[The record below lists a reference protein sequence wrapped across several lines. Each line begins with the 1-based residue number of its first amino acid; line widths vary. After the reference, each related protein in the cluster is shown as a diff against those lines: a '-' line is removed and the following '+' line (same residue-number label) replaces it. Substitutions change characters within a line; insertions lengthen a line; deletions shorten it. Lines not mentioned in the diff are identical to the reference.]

1 MRFTTLSL
9 IVAADAVLASPVER
23 AAKPA
28 TLPLKHVINVS
39 SASGLIQRGQAR
51 INKINGGAQATFGN
65 IDASGPAENDDVSYI
80 ASVAIGNANWNLIVD
95 TGSSNTWTGAQ
106 SSYVPHS
113 TGKDTGGRVSVSYG
127 SGQFSGEEYT
137 DKVTFG
143 GLTVK
148 SQSIGSATSAS
159 GFNGVDGIFGLGPV
173 DLTQGTVSNANT
185 VPTFLD
191 NLYKQGSIPSEVLG
205 VYFSPESGSDSSD
218 NNGELT
224 LGGADSSKYS
234 GSISYVPTLKSG
246 AAAPYWG
253 VSIASFT
260 YGSTV
265 LASGAT
271 GIVDTGTTLIY
282 IPSAAYS
289 KFLSASGG
297 KNDASSG
304 LASFTK
310 KPTANF
316 SIKLGSSTF
325 TLTPAQY
332 LVPQA
337 QYSFFGLSSGKY
349 YAWINDG
356 GSGGVNTIIGQKFL
370 ENYYSVYDTT
380 NARIGFAKAA

>member
-1 MRFTTLSL
+1 MRYTSLSL
-9 IVAADAVLASPVER
+9 LVAAEAILASPVER
-23 AAKPA
+23 ATKPSA
-28 TLPLKHVINVS
+28 VPVKHVVKVS
-39 SASGLIQRGQAR
+39 SPNGLIAKGQAR
-51 INKINGGAQATFGN
+51 INKINGAENALGN

-80 ASVAIGNANWNLIVD
+80 ASVAIGSASWDLIVD

-106 SSYVPHS
+106 KSYVPYS
-113 TGKDTGGRVSVSYG
+113 TGNDTGGTVGVSYG
-127 SGQFSGEEYT
+127 SGQFSGEEYV
-137 DKVTFG
+137 DKVTFA

-148 SQSIGSATSAS
+148 SQSVGSAKSAV

-173 DLTQGTVSNANT
+173 GLTRNTVSNAAT

-205 VYFSPESGSDSSD
+205 VYFKPEAGSDTSD

-224 LGGADSSKYS
+224 LGGVDSTKYT
-234 GSISYVPTLKSG
+234 GALNYVPTLKSG
-246 AAAPYWG
+246 SAAAYWG

-282 IPSAAYS
+282 IPSAAYA
-289 KFLSASGG
+289 KYLSASGG
-297 KNDASSG
+297 KTDANTG
-304 LASFTK
+304 LVSYTT

-316 SIKLGSSTF
+316 GIKIGT
-325 TLTPAQY
+325 TTYNLTPAQY
-332 LVPQA
+332 LVPTS
-337 QYSFFGLSSGKY
+337 QYGFFGLPAGKY
-349 YAWINDG
+349 YSWIANG
-356 GSGGVNTIIGQKFL
+356 GTGSVNTIIGQKFL

-380 NARIGFAKAA
+380 NARIGFATAA

>member
-1 MRFTTLSL
+1 MRYTSLSL
-9 IVAADAVLASPVER
+9 LVAAEAILASPVER
-23 AAKPA
+23 ATKPSA
-28 TLPLKHVINVS
+28 VPVKHVVKVS
-39 SASGLIQRGQAR
+39 SPNGLIAKGQAR
-51 INKINGGAQATFGN
+51 INKINGAENALGN

-80 ASVAIGNANWNLIVD
+80 ASVAIGSASWDLIVD

-106 SSYVPHS
+106 KSYVPYS
-113 TGKDTGGRVSVSYG
+113 TGNDTGGTVGVSYG
-127 SGQFSGEEYT
+127 SGQFSGEEYV
-137 DKVTFG
+137 DKVTFA

-148 SQSIGSATSAS
+148 SQSVGSAKSAV

-173 DLTQGTVSNANT
+173 GLTRNTVSNAAT

-205 VYFSPESGSDSSD
+205 VYFKPEAGSDTSD

-224 LGGADSSKYS
+224 LGGVDSTKYT
-234 GSISYVPTLKSG
+234 GALNYVPTLKSG
-246 AAAPYWG
+246 SAAAYWG

-282 IPSAAYS
+282 IPSAAYA
-289 KFLSASGG
+289 KYLSASGG
-297 KNDASSG
+297 KTDANTG
-304 LASFTK
+304 LVSYTT

-316 SIKLGSSTF
+316 GIKIGAT
-325 TLTPAQY
+325 TYNLTPAQY
-332 LVPQA
+332 LVPTS
-337 QYSFFGLSSGKY
+337 QYGFFGLPAGKY
-349 YAWINDG
+349 YSWIANG
-356 GSGGVNTIIGQKFL
+356 GTGSVNTIIGQKFL

-380 NARIGFAKAA
+380 NARIGFATAA

>member
-1 MRFTTLSL
+1 MRYTSLSL
-9 IVAADAVLASPVER
+9 LVAAEAILASPVER
-23 AAKPA
+23 ATKPSA
-28 TLPLKHVINVS
+28 VPVKHVVKVS
-39 SASGLIQRGQAR
+39 SPNGLIAKGLAR
-51 INKINGGAQATFGN
+51 INKINGAESTLGN

-80 ASVAIGNANWNLIVD
+80 ASVAIGSASWDLIVD

-106 SSYVPHS
+106 KSYVPYS
-113 TGKDTGGRVSVSYG
+113 TGNDTGGTVGVSYG
-127 SGQFSGEEYT
+127 SGQFSGEEYV
-137 DKVTFG
+137 DKVTFA

-148 SQSIGSATSAS
+148 SQSVGSAKSAV

-173 DLTQGTVSNANT
+173 GLTRNTVSNAAT

-205 VYFSPESGSDSSD
+205 VYFKSETGSDTND

-224 LGGADSSKYS
+224 LGGVDDTKYT
-234 GSISYVPTLKSG
+234 GALNYVPTLKSG
-246 AAAPYWG
+246 SAAAYWG

-282 IPSAAYS
+282 IPSAAYA
-289 KFLSASGG
+289 KYLSASGG
-297 KNDASSG
+297 KTDANTG
-304 LASFTK
+304 LVSYTT

-316 SIKLGSSTF
+316 GIKIGAT
-325 TLTPAQY
+325 TYNLTPAQY
-332 LVPQA
+332 LVPTS
-337 QYSFFGLSSGKY
+337 QYGFFGLPAGKY
-349 YAWINDG
+349 YSWIANG
-356 GSGGVNTIIGQKFL
+356 GTGSVNTVIGQKFL

-380 NARIGFAKAA
+380 YARIGFATAA

>member
-1 MRFTTLSL
+1 MRYTSLSL
-9 IVAADAVLASPVER
+9 LVAAEAILASPVER
-23 AAKPA
+23 ATKPSA
-28 TLPLKHVINVS
+28 VPVKHVVKVS
-39 SASGLIQRGQAR
+39 SPNGLIAKGQAR
-51 INKINGGAQATFGN
+51 INKINGAAENTLGN

-80 ASVAIGNANWNLIVD
+80 ASVAIGSASWDLIVD

-106 SSYVPHS
+106 KSYVPYS
-113 TGKDTGGRVSVSYG
+113 TGNDTGGTVGVSYG
-127 SGQFSGEEYT
+127 SGQFSGEEYV
-137 DKVTFG
+137 DKVTFA

-148 SQSIGSATSAS
+148 SQSVGSAKSAV

-173 DLTQGTVSNANT
+173 GLTRNTVSNAAT

-205 VYFSPESGSDSSD
+205 VYFKPEAGSDTND

-224 LGGADSSKYS
+224 LGGVDGTKYT
-234 GSISYVPTLKSG
+234 GALNYVPTLKSG
-246 AAAPYWG
+246 SAAAYWG

-282 IPSAAYS
+282 IPSAAYA
-289 KFLSASGG
+289 KYLSASGG
-297 KNDASSG
+297 KTDANTG
-304 LASFTK
+304 LVSYTT

-316 SIKLGSSTF
+316 GIKIGT
-325 TLTPAQY
+325 TTYNLTPAQY
-332 LVPQA
+332 LVPTS
-337 QYSFFGLSSGKY
+337 QYGFFGLPAGKY
-349 YAWINDG
+349 YSWIANG
-356 GSGGVNTIIGQKFL
+356 GTGSVNTIIGQKFL

-380 NARIGFAKAA
+380 NARIGFATAA

>member
-1 MRFTTLSL
+1 MRYTSLSL
-9 IVAADAVLASPVER
+9 LVAAEAILASPVER
-23 AAKPA
+23 ATKPSA
-28 TLPLKHVINVS
+28 VPVKHVVKVS
-39 SASGLIQRGQAR
+39 SPNGLIAKGLAR
-51 INKINGGAQATFGN
+51 INKINGAESTLGN

-80 ASVAIGNANWNLIVD
+80 ASVAIGSASWDLIVD

-106 SSYVPHS
+106 KSYVPYS
-113 TGKDTGGRVSVSYG
+113 TGNDTGGTVGVSYG
-127 SGQFSGEEYT
+127 SGQFSGEEYV
-137 DKVTFG
+137 DKVTFA

-148 SQSIGSATSAS
+148 SQSVGSAKSAV

-173 DLTQGTVSNANT
+173 GLTRNTVSNAAT

-205 VYFSPESGSDSSD
+205 VYFKPEAGSDTSD

-224 LGGADSSKYS
+224 LGGVDSTKYT
-234 GSISYVPTLKSG
+234 GALNYVPTLKSG
-246 AAAPYWG
+246 SAAAYWG

-282 IPSAAYS
+282 IPSAAYA
-289 KFLSASGG
+289 KYLSASGG
-297 KNDASSG
+297 KTDANTG
-304 LASFTK
+304 LVSYTT

-316 SIKLGSSTF
+316 GIKIGAT
-325 TLTPAQY
+325 TYNLTPAQY
-332 LVPQA
+332 LVPA
-337 QYSFFGLSSGKY
+337 SQYGFFGLPAGKY
-349 YAWINDG
+349 YSWIANG
-356 GSGGVNTIIGQKFL
+356 GTGSVNTVIGQKFL

-380 NARIGFAKAA
+380 NARIGFATAA

>member
-1 MRFTTLSL
+1 MRFTSLSL
-9 IVAADAVLASPVER
+9 IVAADAILASPVER

-28 TLPLKHVINVS
+28 TVPLKHVVKVS
-39 SASGLIQRGQAR
+39 SASGLIERGQAR
-51 INKINGGAQATFGN
+51 ISKINGAQTTFGN
-65 IDASGPAENDDVSYI
+65 VDASGPAENDDVSYI

-113 TGKDTGGRVSVSYG
+113 TGNATGGVVSVSYG
-127 SGQFSGEEYT
+127 SGQFSGAEYV
-137 DKVTFG
+137 DKVSFA

-148 SQSIGSATSAS
+148 SQSIGSATSS
-159 GFNGVDGIFGLGPV
+159 RGFNGVDGIFGLGPV
-173 DLTQGTVSNANT
+173 GLTKNTVSNEAT

-191 NLYKQGSIPSEVLG
+191 NLYRQGSIPSEVLG
-205 VYFSPESGSDSSD
+205 VYFSPENGADTD
-218 NNGELT
+218 ENNGELT
-224 LGGADSSKYS
+224 LGGTDSTKYA
-234 GSISYVPTLKSG
+234 GSVSYVPTLKTG
-246 AAAPYWG
+246 AAAAYWG
-253 VSIASFT
+253 VSIARFS

-271 GIVDTGTTLIY
+271 GIVDTGTTLVY

-297 KNDASSG
+297 KTDSSSG

-310 KPTANF
+310 KPTASF
-316 SIKLGSSTF
+316 SITLGSSTYA
-325 TLTPAQY
+325 LTPDQY
-332 LVPQA
+332 LVPAA
-337 QYSFFGLSSGKY
+337 QYGNFGLASGKY

-356 GSGGVNTIIGQKFL
+356 GSSGVNTIIGQKFL

>member
-1 MRFTTLSL
+1 MRYTSLSL
-9 IVAADAVLASPVER
+9 LVAAEAILASPVER
-23 AAKPA
+23 ATKPSA
-28 TLPLKHVINVS
+28 VPVKHVVKVS
-39 SASGLIQRGQAR
+39 SPNGLIAKGLAR
-51 INKINGGAQATFGN
+51 INKINGAESTLEN

-80 ASVAIGNANWNLIVD
+80 ASVAIGSASWDLIVD

-106 SSYVPHS
+106 KSYVPYS
-113 TGKDTGGRVSVSYG
+113 TGNDTGGTVGVSYG
-127 SGQFSGEEYT
+127 SGQFSGEEYV
-137 DKVTFG
+137 DKVTFA

-148 SQSIGSATSAS
+148 SQSVGSAKSAV

-173 DLTQGTVSNANT
+173 GLTRNTVSNAAT

-205 VYFSPESGSDSSD
+205 VYFKPETGSDTND

-224 LGGADSSKYS
+224 LGGVDGTKYT
-234 GSISYVPTLKSG
+234 GALNYVPTLKSG
-246 AAAPYWG
+246 SAAAYWG

-282 IPSAAYS
+282 IPSAAYA
-289 KFLSASGG
+289 KYLSASGG
-297 KNDASSG
+297 KTDTNTG
-304 LASFTK
+304 LVSYTT

-316 SIKLGSSTF
+316 GIKIGAT
-325 TLTPAQY
+325 TYNLTPAQY
-332 LVPQA
+332 LVPTS
-337 QYSFFGLSSGKY
+337 QYGFFGLPAGKY
-349 YAWINDG
+349 YSWIANG
-356 GSGGVNTIIGQKFL
+356 GTGSVNTVIGQKFL

-380 NARIGFAKAA
+380 NARIGFATAA

>member
-1 MRFTTLSL
+1 MRYTSLSL
-9 IVAADAVLASPVER
+9 LVAAEAILASPVER
-23 AAKPA
+23 ATKPSA
-28 TLPLKHVINVS
+28 VPVKHVVKVS
-39 SASGLIQRGQAR
+39 SPNGLIAKGQAR
-51 INKINGGAQATFGN
+51 INKINGAAENTLGN

-80 ASVAIGNANWNLIVD
+80 ASVAIGSASWDLIVD

-106 SSYVPHS
+106 KSYVPYS
-113 TGKDTGGRVSVSYG
+113 TGNDTGGTVGVSYG
-127 SGQFSGEEYT
+127 SGQFSGEEYV
-137 DKVTFG
+137 DKVTFA

-148 SQSIGSATSAS
+148 SQSVGSAKSAV

-173 DLTQGTVSNANT
+173 GLTRNTVSNAAT

-205 VYFSPESGSDSSD
+205 VYFKPEAGSDTND

-224 LGGADSSKYS
+224 LGGVDGTKYT
-234 GSISYVPTLKSG
+234 GALNYVPTLKSG
-246 AAAPYWG
+246 SAAAYWG

-282 IPSAAYS
+282 IPSAAYA
-289 KFLSASGG
+289 KYLSASGG
-297 KNDASSG
+297 KTDANTG
-304 LASFTK
+304 LVSYTT

-316 SIKLGSSTF
+316 GIKIGAT
-325 TLTPAQY
+325 TYNLTPAQY
-332 LVPQA
+332 LVPTS
-337 QYSFFGLSSGKY
+337 QYGFFGLPAGKY
-349 YAWINDG
+349 YSWIANG
-356 GSGGVNTIIGQKFL
+356 GTGSVNTIIGQKFL

-380 NARIGFAKAA
+380 NARIGFATAA

>member
-1 MRFTTLSL
+1 MRYTSLSIL
-9 IVAADAVLASPVER
+9 VAAEAILASPVER
-23 AAKPA
+23 ATKPSA
-28 TLPLKHVINVS
+28 VPVKHVVKVS
-39 SASGLIQRGQAR
+39 SPNGLIAKGLAR
-51 INKINGGAQATFGN
+51 INKINGAESTLGN

-80 ASVAIGNANWNLIVD
+80 ASVAIGSASWDLIVD

-106 SSYVPHS
+106 KSYVPYS
-113 TGKDTGGRVSVSYG
+113 TGNDTGGTVGVSYG
-127 SGQFSGEEYT
+127 SGQFSGEEYV
-137 DKVTFG
+137 DKVTFA

-148 SQSIGSATSAS
+148 SQSVGSAKSAV

-173 DLTQGTVSNANT
+173 GLTRNTVSNAAT

-205 VYFSPESGSDSSD
+205 VYFKPETGSDTND

-224 LGGADSSKYS
+224 LGGVDGTKYT
-234 GSISYVPTLKSG
+234 GALNYVPTLKSG
-246 AAAPYWG
+246 SAAAYWG

-282 IPSAAYS
+282 IPSAAYA
-289 KFLSASGG
+289 KYLSASGG
-297 KNDASSG
+297 KTDTNTG
-304 LASFTK
+304 LVSYTT

-316 SIKLGSSTF
+316 GIKIGAT
-325 TLTPAQY
+325 TYNLTPAQY
-332 LVPQA
+332 LVPTS
-337 QYSFFGLSSGKY
+337 QYGFFGLPAGKY
-349 YAWINDG
+349 YSWIANG
-356 GSGGVNTIIGQKFL
+356 GTGSVNTVIGQKFL

-380 NARIGFAKAA
+380 NARIGFATAA

>member
-1 MRFTTLSL
+1 MRYTSLSL
-9 IVAADAVLASPVER
+9 LVAAEAILASPVER
-23 AAKPA
+23 ATKPSA
-28 TLPLKHVINVS
+28 VPVKHVVKVS
-39 SASGLIQRGQAR
+39 SPNGLIAKGQAR
-51 INKINGGAQATFGN
+51 INKINGAENVLGN

-80 ASVAIGNANWNLIVD
+80 ASVAIGSASWDLIVD

-106 SSYVPHS
+106 KSYVPYS
-113 TGKDTGGRVSVSYG
+113 TGNDTGGTVGVSYG
-127 SGQFSGEEYT
+127 SGQFSGEEYV
-137 DKVTFG
+137 DKVTFA

-148 SQSIGSATSAS
+148 SQSVGSAKSAV

-173 DLTQGTVSNANT
+173 GLTRNTVSNAAT

-205 VYFSPESGSDSSD
+205 VYFKPEAGSDTSD

-224 LGGADSSKYS
+224 LGGVDATKYT
-234 GSISYVPTLKSG
+234 GALNYVPTLTSG
-246 AAAPYWG
+246 SAAAYWG

-289 KFLSASGG
+289 KYLSASGG
-297 KNDASSG
+297 KTDANTG
-304 LASFTK
+304 LVSYTT

-316 SIKLGSSTF
+316 GIKIGT
-325 TLTPAQY
+325 TTYNLTPAQY
-332 LVPQA
+332 LVPTS
-337 QYSFFGLSSGKY
+337 QYGFFGLPTGKY
-349 YAWINDG
+349 YSWIANG
-356 GSGGVNTIIGQKFL
+356 GTGSVNTIIGQKFL

-380 NARIGFAKAA
+380 NARIGFATAA

>member
-1 MRFTTLSL
+1 MRYTSLSL
-9 IVAADAVLASPVER
+9 LVAAEAILASPVER
-23 AAKPA
+23 ATKPSA
-28 TLPLKHVINVS
+28 VPVKHVVKVS
-39 SASGLIQRGQAR
+39 SPNGLIAKGLAR
-51 INKINGGAQATFGN
+51 INKINGAESALGN

-80 ASVAIGNANWNLIVD
+80 ASVAIGSASWDLIVD

-106 SSYVPHS
+106 KSYVPYS
-113 TGKDTGGRVSVSYG
+113 TGNDTGGTVGVSYG
-127 SGQFSGEEYT
+127 SGQFSGEEYV
-137 DKVTFG
+137 DKVTFA

-148 SQSIGSATSAS
+148 SQSVGSAKSAV

-173 DLTQGTVSNANT
+173 GLTRNTVSNAAT

-205 VYFSPESGSDSSD
+205 VYFKPEAGSDTSD

-224 LGGADSSKYS
+224 LGGVDSTKYT
-234 GSISYVPTLKSG
+234 GALNYVPTLKSG
-246 AAAPYWG
+246 SAAAYWG

-282 IPSAAYS
+282 IPSAAYA
-289 KFLSASGG
+289 KYLSASGG
-297 KNDASSG
+297 KTDANTG
-304 LASFTK
+304 LVSYTT

-316 SIKLGSSTF
+316 GVKIGAT
-325 TLTPAQY
+325 TYNLTPAQY
-332 LVPQA
+332 LVPA
-337 QYSFFGLSSGKY
+337 SQYGFFGLPAGKY
-349 YAWINDG
+349 YSWIANG
-356 GSGGVNTIIGQKFL
+356 GTGSVNTVIGQKFL

-380 NARIGFAKAA
+380 NARIGFATAA